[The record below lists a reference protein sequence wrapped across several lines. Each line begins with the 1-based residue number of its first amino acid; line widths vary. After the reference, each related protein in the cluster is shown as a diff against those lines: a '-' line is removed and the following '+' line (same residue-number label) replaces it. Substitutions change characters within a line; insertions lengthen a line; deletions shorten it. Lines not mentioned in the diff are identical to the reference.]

1 MSGFCSYLN
10 CNYVIQLI
18 DHEFCKVFR
27 KKNSSNR
34 MQGKER
40 CRKLIP
46 LLRTKLFTF
55 FASSSSDHKIDCCCA
70 LAVVLAVFAVVLVM
84 FLLLLVLL
92 SLSSIQTACYASCV
106 LMHTSIMLWTK
117 RNCSYHGKTRSATSR
132 PVEKETVKTTKSSY
146 NENNQNILDVN
157 WLYGRVYLNNNRR
170 TE

>member
-1 MSGFCSYLN
+1 
-10 CNYVIQLI
+10 
-18 DHEFCKVFR
+18 
-27 KKNSSNR
+27 
-34 MQGKER
+34 MQGKEY

-55 FASSSSDHKIDCCCA
+55 FACSSSDYEIDCCCVV
-70 LAVVLAVFAVVLVM
+70 AVVLVVFAVVLVM

-92 SLSSIQTACYASCV
+92 SLSSIQTACYHMQMQVVFLCTRV
-106 LMHTSIMLWTK
+106 LCYGQLE

-132 PVEKETVKTTKSSY
+132 PVEKETGKTKKSSY

-157 WLYGRVYLNNNRR
+157 WLYGRVHLNNNRR